1 MRYIHAST
9 RISGGFGHRI
19 FYGLLI
25 FFLVFSTMARAA
37 ELLNFENIY
46 LSSGILGMKFS
57 PLAKSSVGRVV
68 RMKGFMA
75 PPLKPDSRFFVLTR
89 QPVAICPF
97 CSSDAEW
104 PMDIVVVYLKGDY
117 SPTNFS
123 EKITVEG
130 TLELGSSTD
139 PSSGFVSQVRIINAT
154 LRTP

>member
-1 MRYIHAST
+1 
-9 RISGGFGHRI
+9 
-19 FYGLLI
+19 
-25 FFLVFSTMARAA
+25 
-37 ELLNFENIY
+37 
-46 LSSGILGMKFS
+46 MKFS

-68 RMKGFMA
+68 QMKGFMA
-75 PPLKPDSRFFVLTR
+75 PQLKPDSRFFVLTR
-89 QPVAICPF
+89 QPVAICHF